1 MALKMKTELRNAR
14 GNVIESTIGAAAIL
28 RMYHLAAATIPAAVT
43 DAATG
48 TKFFDD
54 VLPSDWFGAF
64 SGGVGNHAGTWED
77 TSADADADIETD
89 GAYWRIYAADG
100 TTCWMQG
107 TVGCPADPTGHQIVL
122 NANSLTAGQSISPV
136 TMTITEGNA

>member
-1 MALKMKTELRNAR
+1 MALKMRTELRNAR
-14 GNVIESTIGAAAIL
+14 GNVIEATVGTAPVL
-28 RMYHLAAATIPAAVT
+28 RMFTGAPPAAVT

-64 SGGVGNHAGTWED
+64 AGGVGVHAGTWED
-77 TSADADADIETD
+77 ISADADADVETL
-89 GAYWRIYAADG
+89 GAYWRLYAADG
-100 TTCWMQG
+100 TTCWLQG
-107 TVGCPADPTGHQIVL
+107 TVGCPADPTGHEIVL
-122 NANSLTAGQSISPV
+122 NANAITAGQSISPV